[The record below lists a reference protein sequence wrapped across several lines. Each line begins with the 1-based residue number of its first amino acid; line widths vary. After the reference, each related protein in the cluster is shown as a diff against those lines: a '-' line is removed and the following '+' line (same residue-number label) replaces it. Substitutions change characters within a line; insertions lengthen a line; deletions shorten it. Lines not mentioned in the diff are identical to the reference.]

1 MAGVRIVEATT
12 SDDLV
17 EAGRLMRDYLAGLPF
32 VVDFQDVDA
41 ELADLGR
48 CYAPPRGAV
57 LLARPDGAPGP
68 GAFGVVGIADHG
80 EDRAELKRM
89 YVAPDARGTGAGRA
103 LAEAAIARA
112 RAVGYRRMLL
122 DTVASLTPAI
132 ALYESLGFVAI
143 DAYRY
148 NPRPDARYFALDL

>member
-1 MAGVRIVEATT
+1 VAGVRVDEATT
-12 SDDLV
+12 AEDLA

-48 CYAPPRGAV
+48 FYAPPRGAV
-57 LLARPDGAPGP
+57 LLARADGGAGP
-68 GAFGVVGIADHG
+68 AVGVVGLADHG
-80 EDRAELKRM
+80 EVRVELKRM
-89 YVAPDARGTGAGRA
+89 YVAPEARGTGAGRA

-112 RAVGYRRMLL
+112 RALGYRRMLL

-132 ALYESLGFVAI
+132 ALYTSLGFVPV

-148 NPRPDARYFALDL
+148 NPRPDARYFSLEL